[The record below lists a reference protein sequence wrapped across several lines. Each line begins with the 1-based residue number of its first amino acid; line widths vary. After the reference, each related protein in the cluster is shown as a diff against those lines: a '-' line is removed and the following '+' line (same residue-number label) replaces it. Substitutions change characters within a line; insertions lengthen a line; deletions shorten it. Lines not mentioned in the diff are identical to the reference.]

1 MELKVSSLK
10 SGGLSPA
17 DCASDPE
24 EKEISDEDDDDR
36 NHKHRR
42 RDIRSQSLER
52 DTLEPVFTRSY
63 RKRNKPFENGHLFR
77 ENESQ
82 GSETCKNYNIAPL
95 DKDFPS
101 KFDKRRPGMASISR
115 MDLNQ
120 RIRSNQS
127 FGEPGPGRGRGRDS
141 GSWNQRDRFS
151 SVDVASQMVQHGSIT
166 PGLFPGRGLPNVPNA
181 QNASWNAFGLIPAIP
196 NGGLEALHSISLQGT
211 LRPVVNNALTMG
223 IPRQRCRDFEERGFC
238 LRGDMCPME
247 HGVNRIVVEDVQSL
261 SQFNLPVSL
270 PSAAL
275 VGATVGP
282 GALPSVAAPLTTLMN
297 SKSHGRSSKP
307 GAMVDDGMGFNGA
320 FSGSSA
326 IVSGA
331 DLYDPDQPL
340 WNNNG
345 PETSSSLLALHSSK
359 NDDTES
365 FMSADTSEHHHSR
378 FHDGADNE
386 SALRSTVTSQNANP
400 SVWGR
405 VGAKNRLEK
414 TDLAVSTSDYFDNKT
429 KEDQDALALLEGSSR
444 QGKRIIPEDASPN
457 ILDSLAKTK
466 SDTARFMRK
475 SSQKAQRT
483 LFVCGIPQKSNR
495 RDALLSHFQKFGEV
509 VDIYIPLN
517 NERAFVQFSNREEA
531 EAALRAPDA
540 VMGNRFIK
548 LWWANRDTIPD
559 GGINNSSN
567 VSATPRAMPAASVPP
582 QLSTTNKGKDIP
594 ATGSEG
600 TMAPPSESSIDH
612 PKPSITNGAKGP
624 PPLQKKLELEQLK
637 EELRK
642 KQELLAQKRNDFRRQ
657 LDKLEKQAIVIKGD
671 VLSEPAAKRP
681 KVSIAS
687 DAAKVMTPRS
697 SNPAANMP
705 SNRSE
710 TIVDKN
716 KCVENPIS
724 LSPKTKTPGGQQEST
739 GSKQPIRPIVT
750 AGVPFVT
757 NRYKLDNRSTAFR
770 VIPPL
775 PLGLANVDALEE
787 HFSPY
792 GDLSTVVLEGTDD
805 SDGREVPNNC
815 TALVTFTTRHSAER
829 AFSNGK
835 YWLGN
840 KLQFLWATCSTSG
853 AENIPSASKRLVD
866 TDSQPAEKV
875 HQTDSHKACASGNE
889 EPETS
894 ERNSGFEHVEMHKV
908 SDPSPASV
916 PDENKSPKYEGS
928 ATSLSSKEESPET
941 KPGLTTVSEEKESS
955 SREDAC

>member
-10 SGGLSPA
+10 TGLSPA
-17 DCASDPE
+17 DCSSDPE
-24 EKEISDEDDDDR
+24 EKEVSDEDDDDR

-42 RDIRSQSLER
+42 RDARSQSLER

-63 RKRNKPFENGHLFR
+63 RKRNKPFENGHFFR

-82 GSETCKNYNIAPL
+82 GSETCKNYNMSPL

-101 KFDKRRPGMASISR
+101 KFDKRRPGMATMSR

-127 FGEPGPGRGRGRDS
+127 FGEPGTGRGRGRDS

-151 SVDVASQMVQHGSIT
+151 SVDIASQMVQHGSIT
-166 PGLFPGRGLPNVPNA
+166 PGLFPGRGLPN

-196 NGGLEALHSISLQGT
+196 NGGLEALHSIGLQGT

-247 HGVNRIVVEDVQSL
+247 HGINRIVVEDVQSL

-270 PSAAL
+270 PSAPL
-275 VGATVGP
+275 VGATAGL
-282 GALPSVAAPLTTLMN
+282 GALPSVSGPTTTLMN

-320 FSGSSA
+320 FSGSA
-326 IVSGA
+326 ATVSGA

-345 PETSSSLLALHSSK
+345 PETSTALLALHSSK

-365 FMSADTSEHHHSR
+365 FMSADASEHHHSR
-378 FHDGADNE
+378 FLDGADNE
-386 SALRSTVTSQNANP
+386 SALRSTGIPVTSQNANS

-414 TDLAVSTSDYFDNKT
+414 TDLAVGTSDYLDNKT
-429 KEDQDALALLEGSSR
+429 KEDQDTSAHLQGSSH
-444 QGKRIIPEDASPN
+444 QGKRIMPEDASSN
-457 ILDSLAKTK
+457 ILDSLATAKN
-466 SDTARFMRK
+466 DTARFMRK

-495 RDALLSHFQKFGEV
+495 RDALLSHFQKFGEI

-517 NERAFVQFSNREEA
+517 NERAFVQFSKREEA

-559 GGINNSSN
+559 GVTNNT
-567 VSATPRAMPAASVPP
+567 SATPRAMPAAP
-582 QLSTTNKGKDIP
+582 QLSTTNKGKDIWT
-594 ATGSEG
+594 ADSEG
-600 TMAPPSESSIDH
+600 TMPPPSVSSVDH
-612 PKPSITNGAKGP
+612 PKPSSTNGPKGP

-657 LDKLEKQAIVIKGD
+657 LDKLEKHGTGIKGD

-681 KVSIAS
+681 KVSVAS
-687 DAAKVMTPRS
+687 DAAKFTTPRS
-697 SNPAANMP
+697 SNPAANIP
-705 SNRSE
+705 SQ
-710 TIVDKN
+710 IVDKR
-716 KCVENPIS
+716 KSVES
-724 LSPKTKTPGGQQEST
+724 SPKTKTPVGHQEST
-739 GSKQPIRPIVT
+739 CSKQPVRPIVT
-750 AGVPFVT
+750 PGVPFVV

-770 VIPPL
+770 IIPPL

-787 HFSPY
+787 HFSSY
-792 GDLSTVVLEGTDD
+792 GDLSSVELEVTED
-805 SDGREVPNNC
+805 SDGQEVPKNC
-815 TALVTFTTRHSAER
+815 TARVTFTTRHSAER

-835 YWLGN
+835 SWQGN
-840 KLQFLWATCSTSG
+840 KLQFVWATCSTS
-853 AENIPSASKRLVD
+853 ATENIPSASKRLVD
-866 TDSQPAEKV
+866 SDSQTSEKV
-875 HQTDSHKACASGNE
+875 VQTDSHKACESGNE

-894 ERNSGFEHVEMHKV
+894 DVEHVKMYEI
-908 SDPSPASV
+908 SELSPPSSV
-916 PDENKSPKYEGS
+916 PDENNSPKYEGNS
-928 ATSLSSKEESPET
+928 MSPSSKEELLET
-941 KPGLTTVSEEKESS
+941 EPGPTVVSEEKESS
-955 SREDAC
+955 RGDAC